1 MPYYVYKITQPTPVL
16 KNLELLDS
24 FVAYKEARAL
34 ARENRAQLP
43 IDSGITIKLMFAA
56 SELEAEEELQKKREE
71 TVVMEW
77 EK

>member
-24 FVAYKEARAL
+24 FEAYKEARAL